1 MNSIKFN
8 QFKINNS
15 AEYGIHSKTPK
26 GHNFFTQKSNYDNS
40 IINDVNAIYSRFSS
54 VPINNHQNSKEI
66 RNKSNARAVFKNE
79 LNEDS
84 KNSTVRS
91 MSKGLFENKKSITL
105 YDSNV
110 LYNSETFLNRNFNTN
125 DPKTTR
131 YSHKPFENKFG
142 FKDSPYSL
150 IDSNNN
156 SKIRKSIKDYSVN
169 LSDEKKL
176 IKKDYS
182 VVKNSSIYPNS
193 SKIKK
198 DYPLSN
204 QILRNDQKKFNFVS
218 NEKNK
223 DSINVM
229 KLLND
234 QNFTPLSI
242 KNLNLNFLSYNN
254 SRYSTKSMPIVK
266 AYSANTYQ
274 GIVR

>member
-1 MNSIKFN
+1 MNSMKYN
-8 QFKINNS
+8 KFKINNS
-15 AEYGIHSKTPK
+15 AEYGIQSKTPK
-26 GHNFFTQKSNYDNS
+26 GHNFFSQKSNYDNS

-54 VPINNHQNSKEI
+54 VGINNHQNSKEI
-66 RNKSNARAVFKNE
+66 RNKSNARTVLKNE
-79 LNEDS
+79 LNEDN

-91 MSKGLFENKKSITL
+91 MSKGPFENKKSITL

-131 YSHKPFENKFG
+131 YSHKPFENKFA

-150 IDSNNN
+150 IDSNIN
-156 SKIRKSIKDYSVN
+156 SKIRTNVKDYSVN
-169 LSDEKKL
+169 LSHEKKL
-176 IKKDYS
+176 IKKDNS
-182 VVKNSSIYPNS
+182 VLKNSMNPNNY
-193 SKIKK
+193 KTKK
-198 DYPLSN
+198 DYSLSN
-204 QILRNDQKKFNFVS
+204 QILKNDHKNFNFVS

-254 SRYSTKSMPIVK
+254 SRYSTKSMPILK